1 MNLIG
6 LKKQLDAMYIIK
18 CISNS
23 DLIEQATRRMGNCFI
38 DMTYSKWR
46 KKLSSKD
53 AFKRSYSAYR
63 AAKRTNIA
71 WLSK

>member
-38 DMTYSKWR
+38 ELAYVKAR
-46 KKLSSKD
+46 KKLPPKI
-53 AFKRSYSAYR
+53 AFKKAYSAYR
-63 AAKRTNIA
+63 AAKFTNMV